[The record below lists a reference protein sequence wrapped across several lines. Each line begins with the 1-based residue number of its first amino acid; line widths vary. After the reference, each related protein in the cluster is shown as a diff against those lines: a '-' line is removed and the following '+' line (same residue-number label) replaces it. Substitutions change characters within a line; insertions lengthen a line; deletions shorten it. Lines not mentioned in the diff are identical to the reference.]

1 MARITVTESGEY
13 EVVPFGRYPIQV
25 VDIKEVPNKFAGP
38 GDPPNQYEWVLE
50 IIDGAYN
57 GIQLKAW
64 SSQSGSTKSKL
75 VQWATALGLGICPG
89 FEFDTDDLIG
99 LQGYA
104 KVDVMKSKPSP
115 EFPEPREFSK
125 VIGIE
130 PFEPVPAPA
139 PTRPAPARPAATRPA
154 PAQTRQPVGAGA
166 RGAGP
171 AANGSDP
178 FASEA

>member
-1 MARITVTESGEY
+1 MSRITVTEGGEY
-13 EVVPFGRYPIQV
+13 EVVPFGRYLIQV
-25 VDIKEVPNKFAGP
+25 VDIKEVPNKFAAP
-38 GDPPNQYEWVLE
+38 GDPPFQYEWVLE
-50 IIDGAYN
+50 IVDGAYN
-57 GIQLKAW
+57 AIHLKAW

-75 VQWATALGLGICPG
+75 VQWATALGLQICPG
-89 FEFDTDDLIG
+89 FEFDTEDLIG

-104 KVDVMKSKPSP
+104 KVDVQKSKPSP

-130 PFEPVPAPA
+130 PIEAAPPAP
-139 PTRPAPARPAATRPA
+139 RPAQVNRTPAQRPAA
-154 PAQTRQPVGAGA
+154 AQQRQPVGAGAA

-178 FASEA
+178 FSAEA